1 MEALS
6 RREEND
12 VQEAARNEA
21 MKACDPLVRDFAD
34 CCAGR
39 TFTMP
44 FACRSRMKAMHKCMR
59 DYMTEERMD
68 SMKLDYIANR
78 SEKGKQAVEALREQR
93 TSHLRKHYGRK
104 EAETVPA
111 S

>member
-1 MEALS
+1 METDSGLT
-6 RREEND
+6 RR
-12 VQEAARNEA
+12 
-21 MKACDPLVRDFAD
+21 
-34 CCAGR
+34 
-39 TFTMP
+39 
-44 FACRSRMKAMHKCMR
+44 S
-59 DYMTEERMD
+59 MTEERMD